1 MKKDFCEELKGV
13 YKNDL
18 FDNEMIKY
26 HINGLMDVLEL
37 NYKNGDIKENGFYPI
52 ADEKGNKYICDAV
65 TKTIDN
71 HQVRVMRSKGKK
83 DDWLRIIGDKS
94 DIQFCLDE
102 HYNKRKLEKEN
113 INFELKLKLKSEEKE
128 YYVDV
133 KNENGCTYY
142 KFKRLFVGEYYSD
155 IISFIVKRNDF
166 EGVLSIIMKFLEN
179 PDYVINMYLLRKK
192 NDVFFMENANT
203 YLEDDII
210 MDKNGKKYE
219 KVIK

>member
-1 MKKDFCEELKGV
+1 MKKDFCEELKEV

-26 HINGLMDVLEL
+26 HINGLMDILEL
-37 NYKNGDIKENGFYPI
+37 NYCDGIIKQKGFYPI
-52 ADEKGNKYICDAV
+52 IDEKDNKYICDDV
-65 TKTIDN
+65 IKTIDN
-71 HQVRVMRSKGKK
+71 HQIRIMRCKREK
-83 DDWLRIIGDKS
+83 DEFLRIIGVKD
-94 DIQFCLDE
+94 DLHFCLDE
-102 HYNKRKLEKEN
+102 HYTNRKLKNEKV
-113 INFELKLKLKSEEKE
+113 NFELKLKIDSKEKE
-128 YYVDV
+128 YFVDV
-133 KNENGCTYY
+133 NNANGCTYY

-203 YLEDDII
+203 YLENDII